1 MFRGLKSLFQS
12 DDVIYSELDKP
23 LLSDANMGGN
33 FTKTAADG
41 LGFITNAPSDVDF
54 EQIPRITTSLF
65 GTISLQYPNGLGV
78 SDLGFGTKKEKI
90 QRAKEIAL
98 QDNYGYGSYWIDELT
113 TFGCAD
119 PSASNYDSNIEYHV
133 GDWVCLYPC
142 QDVGRATDY
151 LGNCQNYCL
160 AGFEMLNGVCEEI
173 VEEEEE
179 EELAPASK
187 PKTKVTQEQTWFE
200 KNKNTIIVLSVVGV
214 GVIALKG
221 RGKK

>member
-1 MFRGLKSLFQS
+1 MFSRLKSFFQS
-12 DDVIYSELDKP
+12 DMIVEPVDKP
-23 LLSDANMGGN
+23 LLYDSNMSGN
-33 FTKTAADG
+33 FTETAADG
-41 LGFITNAPSDVDF
+41 LGFITNAPYGVDL
-54 EQIPRITTSLF
+54 EQIPRITTSIF
-65 GTISLQYPNGLGV
+65 GTTSLRYPNGIGD
-78 SDLGFGTKKEKI
+78 SDLGFGTKEEKI

-98 QDNYGYGSYWIDELT
+98 QDKYGYGSYWIDELT

-119 PSASNYDSNIEYHV
+119 PSASNYDSNIDYHV
-133 GDWVCLYPC
+133 GDWFCSYPC
-142 QDVGRATDY
+142 QEVGRATDY

-173 VEEEEE
+173 VEEEE

-200 KNKNTIIVLSVVGV
+200 KNKNTIIVLSVVVG